1 MQNQLLNPFPG
12 RIEAIQHSKL
22 GLILYSSSNST
33 VSEAI
38 NFQEEVDFC
47 GIWVLGEFWR
57 IIAVANIVNVILQQF
72 YVYVPPDF
80 GL

>member
-22 GLILYSSSNST
+22 GLILYSNST

-38 NFQEEVDFC
+38 NFQEKVDFC

-57 IIAVANIVNVILQQF
+57 IIAVANIMVVILQQF
-72 YVYVPPDF
+72 YVDVAPDF